1 MSNTSDMKGNLSSI
15 PKDSV
20 NIVDESK
27 AFISILD
34 TAKEPYFNATKNLD
48 QEVHD
53 LITPVNNTLYD
64 VKAAY
69 QERIDVQNCRSDL
82 FWRVT
87 GITTSDPGVGL
98 QTAVTVTCT
107 RLSPTYSK
115 SAASGMTSEAF
126 ASNEDEGIGFGTD
139 VVVKWNGLSNFTE
152 FPMNSQGDSL
162 ISAGSGMDS
171 FLEPDNLYGIKLYNE
186 PYARDVFDTF
196 RSVGVGTIGF
206 GTDAT
211 TNHMTILAPNSTM
224 DIDVGYLMTPSISGF
239 FASSFVTVTG
249 VGTTAVGLSTFPFT
263 GIGKTEPVV
272 VPYITVDQLPIIP
285 ISAPTANGDFV
296 EMIFTQDP
304 NTISDSFALSMESQP
319 YTNQTIE
326 IMKRSMAGNGVRVEY
341 DNSGISSGTRSWNQ
355 FLEGFPDPEDIQ
367 VDDDGKLLRT
377 VQEPPLGA
385 DKVYYRVGFPEQPV
399 IGGTPATEGQ
409 TFTLNDDGTGFPS
422 VQGYATLSSC
432 DDTAVNAA
440 IAARNTAESD
450 LASNTDLPA
459 MITLSND
466 VKKKLSDEYNIRIWA
481 YRMQIGESNNR
492 LASFRTFEELINN
505 SPYGDIMNR

>member
-139 VVVKWNGLSNFTE
+139 VVVKWNGLSNFTQ

-162 ISAGSGMDS
+162 ISDGSALDA
-171 FLEPDNLYGIKLYNE
+171 FYEPDNLHGIKLYDE

-196 RSVGVGTIGF
+196 RSIGVGTIGL
-206 GTDAT
+206 GVDAS

-224 DIDVGYLMTPSISGF
+224 DIEVGYLMKPSISGF
-239 FASSFVTVTG
+239 FASQFVTVTG
-249 VGTTAVGLSTFPFT
+249 VGTTAVGLSTYPFS
-263 GIGKTEPVV
+263 GITTTADIVC
-272 VPYITVDQLPIIP
+272 PYITVDQLPVGI
-285 ISAPTANGDFV
+285 ISAPTLSGDYV
-296 EMIFTQDP
+296 EMVFSQDP
-304 NTISDSFALSMESQP
+304 DTISDSFALTQDSQP
-319 YTNQTIE
+319 YTPQTIE
-326 IMKRSMAGNGVRVEY
+326 IMERSRAGNGVEVRY
-341 DNSGISSGTRSWNQ
+341 DNSGISSGTRSWNK
-355 FLEGFPDPEDIQ
+355 FLDGFPDP
-367 VDDDGKLLRT
+367 DDLDVT
-377 VQEPPLGA
+377 VSEPRLGA
-385 DKVYYRVGFPEQPV
+385 DKVYYTVGFPEQPV

-422 VQGYATLSSC
+422 VPGYTALSSC

-440 IAARNTAESD
+440 ISARNTAESN
-450 LASNTDLPA
+450 LASNADLQG
-459 MITLSND
+459 MIQMSND
-466 VKKKLSDEYNIRIWA
+466 VKKKLSDEFNLRIWA

>member
-48 QEVHD
+48 EAVHD
-53 LITPVNNTLYD
+53 LITPVNDTLYAVRD
-64 VKAAY
+64 AY

-87 GITTSDPGVGL
+87 GITTADIGGVPGAGV
-98 QTAVTVTCT
+98 QTSFTVTCT
-107 RLSPTYSK
+107 KLSTTYSK
-115 SAASGMTSEAF
+115 SAGITSEAF
-126 ASNEDEGIGFGTD
+126 DSNEDEGVGFGTN
-139 VVVKWNGLSNFTE
+139 VVVKWDGLQSFTQ

-162 ISAGSGMDS
+162 ISDGSGLDA
-171 FLEPDNLYGIKLYNE
+171 FYEPDNLYGIKLYNE

-196 RSVGVGTIGF
+196 RSVGVGTIGI
-206 GTDAT
+206 GADAS

-224 DIDVGYLMTPSISGF
+224 DIEVGYLMKPSISGF
-239 FASSFVTVTG
+239 FASQFVTVTG

-285 ISAPTANGDFV
+285 ISAPTANGDYV
-296 EMIFTQDP
+296 EMVFSQDP
-304 NTISDSFALSMESQP
+304 DTISDSFALTQESQP
-319 YTNQTIE
+319 YTPQTIE
-326 IMKRSMAGNGVRVEY
+326 IMKRSKAGNGVEVRY
-341 DNSGISSGTRSWNQ
+341 DNSGISSGTRSWNK
-355 FLEGFPDPEDIQ
+355 FLDGFPDP
-367 VDDDGKLLRT
+367 DDLDVT
-377 VQEPPLGA
+377 VSEPRLGA

-409 TFTLNDDGTGFPS
+409 TFTLNDDGTGIPS
-422 VQGYATLSSC
+422 VPGYTALSSC

-440 IAARNTAESD
+440 ISARNTAESN
-450 LASNTDLPA
+450 LASNTDLQG
-459 MITLSND
+459 MIQMSND
-466 VKKKLSDEYNIRIWA
+466 VKKKLSDEFNLRIWA